1 MALSGTTNFNLN
13 LDEIVEEAL
22 LQIGGEAILGDEP
35 RQARRTI
42 DLLLREWQTQGY
54 SLWKTDLDSFVPS
67 SVATANVNG
76 DVTNSANVVVDNNS
90 GLIYKDMF
98 ITAGET
104 TATAVVNT
112 TQTGTEITVDGVNGT
127 IATNMVVSGTGIS
140 GTTGI
145 SPTVISSNITSG
157 SGTVTLSAVQTVAD
171 NVVLTFTN
179 DVNGIIGTSPT
190 VSTVTDQNN
199 LVLSSNQ
206 TLNDNLALTFRKNYE
221 VLNTK
226 AIDVLIATSRD
237 DETDIEMNRITMEE
251 YEKLPTK
258 YTTGKPIQY
267 AIKHERTGPVMYYWP
282 IPETGKSYNIR
293 YWYFGYTEDN
303 NSATINADV
312 PTFMLPALVAGL
324 AYKMSLKR
332 PGVPDARIALLKA
345 AYDEIFKN
353 AMLADRERAGFI
365 LRPAFRV

>member
-54 SLWKTDLDSFVPS
+54 SLWKTDLDTFTPQP
-67 SVATANVNG
+67 VATATVNG
-76 DVTNSANVVVDNNS
+76 NVTDSTSVVIDDNT

-98 ITAGET
+98 VTAGET
-104 TATAVVNT
+104 TATALVDGG
-112 TQTGTEITVDGVNGT
+112 QTGTTIAVDGVSGT
-127 IATNMVVSGTGIS
+127 IDNNMVVSGTGIS
-140 GTTGI
+140 GTSGI
-145 SPTVISSNITSG
+145 SPSVTGSSITSG
-157 SGTVTLSAVQTVAD
+157 SGTVSFTTSQNVAD
-171 NVVLTFTN
+171 NVKLTFTS
-179 DVNGIIGTSPT
+179 DVNGVVGSTPT

-199 LVLSSNQ
+199 LIFSSNQ
-206 TLNDNLALTFRKNYE
+206 TINDGIILTFRKNYE
-221 VLNTK
+221 TLNTK

-237 DETDIEMNRITMEE
+237 NETDIEMSRITMEE

-282 IPETGKSYNIR
+282 IPATSSEYTIR

-303 NSATINADV
+303 SSAIVNADV
-312 PTFMLPALVAGL
+312 PTFMLPALVSGL

-332 PGVPDARIALLKA
+332 PGVPDTRIALLKA